1 MINHFQQD
9 KNNYET
15 IGLRLTIFHRE
26 ISNLVKKIFD
36 TIYHNSYY
44 IIYLTCADPENFSGE
59 LGSEARD
66 ILSFPGGVRIRDIL
80 SEILQCELDKSEFPG
95 GWGMFISAPSPLNPH
110 VGVWKHKCSRE

>member
-9 KNNYET
+9 KNNYEI

-66 ILSFPGGVRIRDIL
+66 ILSFPGGVE
-80 SEILQCELDKSEFPG
+80 SETYSRKFYIVNWTNLNFPG
-95 GWGMFISAPSPLNPH
+95 DGGCLYPPLPL
-110 VGVWKHKCSRE
+110 

>member
-1 MINHFQQD
+1 MK
-9 KNNYET
+9 KNNNEI
-15 IGLRLTIFHRE
+15 IGLRLTILHRE

-36 TIYHNSYY
+36 TLYHNSYY

-59 LGSEARD
+59 LESEGRD

-95 GWGMFISAPSPLNPH
+95 GWCLYPLLPL
-110 VGVWKHKCSRE
+110 

>member
-1 MINHFQQD
+1 MINNFQQD
-9 KNNYET
+9 KNNYEI

-36 TIYHNSYY
+36 IIYHNSYY
-44 IIYLTCADPENFSGE
+44 IIYLTCADSENFSGE

-95 GWGMFISAPSPLNPH
+95 GVCLYPPLPL
-110 VGVWKHKCSRE
+110 